1 MKILVVDDHH
11 YNRELMGFILSDH
24 GFDYVEAVNGEQ
36 ACKIFN
42 STPDI
47 DLVLMDINMPVM
59 DGYEATRRIKASLGD
74 KLVPVLFVTALD
86 DDETLAK
93 CLTVGGDD
101 FVAKPVNENV
111 LLAKLHAHQR
121 TILIHRQLEETNKAL
136 EYHRRVMDR
145 EHSIVDHVF
154 QNGLK
159 QIDVTCPNLK
169 THVSPMSMFN
179 GDLYLAAP
187 SPSGGLYVLLGD
199 FTGHGLSAAIGCL
212 PVSNIFSAMAE
223 KHVSVGDMAREINFR
238 LQSLLPSNMFFC
250 AAIIEL
256 SQSGD
261 RLSIWAGGMNDIL
274 VLDQQGDLVDR
285 LASLHM
291 PLGVLSDD
299 EFETEVRV
307 YHPQVE
313 NRIFVYTDGVI
324 EACNSDGEL
333 FGEPRLEALLSTHP
347 SDNVEAVWAAVE
359 EFQQGG
365 VQEDDISIVEL
376 LCSPLNL
383 LDGNGEPLSV
393 PNPNWLQRE
402 TLPWVLSLT
411 LSPAHMREGIV
422 IPELLNVINNI
433 RGVGSH
439 QDLLYTILTELY
451 NNALEYGLLKLDS
464 ELKLEPEGFSAY
476 YKARERLLKDL
487 DEGEIFFS
495 LSVVPSEDQ
504 QPPKLIFSFSDTGK
518 GFDFINVTDVS
529 DADEND
535 LSFGRGIDMV
545 CLLCDSVEY
554 TNQGRTVEVTYL
566 LT

>member
-11 YNRELMGFILSDH
+11 FNRELMGFILSDH
-24 GFDYVEAVNGEQ
+24 GFDYVEAINGAQ
-36 ACKIFN
+36 ACEIFS
-42 STPDI
+42 STSDI

-59 DGYEATRRIKASLGD
+59 DGYEATQRIKATLGD

-86 DDETLAK
+86 DDETLTK

-101 FVAKPVNENV
+101 FVAKPVNESV

-136 EYHRRVMDR
+136 EYHRRVMER
-145 EHSIVDHVF
+145 EHAIVDHVF

-159 QIDVTCPNLK
+159 QIDVNCPNLK

-187 SPSGGLYVLLGD
+187 SPTGGLYVLLGD

-223 KHVSVGDMAREINFR
+223 KHVSVGDMAREINLR

-250 AAIIEL
+250 AVIIEL

-274 VLDQQGDLVDR
+274 VLDKQGDLIDR

-291 PLGVLSDD
+291 PLGILNDH
-299 EFETEVRV
+299 EFDTEVRV
-307 YHPQVE
+307 YHPQMESRV
-313 NRIFVYTDGVI
+313 FVYTDGVI
-324 EACNSDGEL
+324 EACNNDGEQ

-347 SDNVEAVWAAVE
+347 EDNVEAVWAAVE
-359 EFQQGG
+359 EFQHGG
-365 VQEDDISIVEL
+365 VQEDDISMVEL
-376 LCSPLNL
+376 LCSPLSL
-383 LDGNGEPLSV
+383 LDSNGKLLSV
-393 PNPNWLQRE
+393 SNANQLERE

-411 LSPAHMREGIV
+411 LSPAHMREGVV

-439 QDLLYTILTELY
+439 KDLLYTILTELY

-464 ELKLEPEGFSAY
+464 GLKLEPEGFTAY
-476 YKARERLLKDL
+476 YKARECLLRDL
-487 DEGEIFFS
+487 DEGEIVFS
-495 LSVVPSEDQ
+495 LSVVPSSEQ
-504 QPPKLIFSFSDTGK
+504 QPPSLIFSFTDTGK
-518 GFDFINVTDVS
+518 GFDFVDVANAGEE
-529 DADEND
+529 DD

-545 CLLCDSVEY
+545 RALCDSLEY
-554 TNQGRTVEVTYL
+554 SNQGRTVEVTYL